1 MLDSN
6 NVEVDVPENTQ
17 DRVLEAALETGW
29 RRHSELGSPVSW
41 PPERACAGASRDL
54 VLSQASPLPL
64 IPLLNEKIAAS
75 GDYML
80 LNYLETVTATCSS

>member
-1 MLDSN
+1 M
-6 NVEVDVPENTQ
+6 PENTQ

-41 PPERACAGASRDL
+41 PPERARAGASRDL

-64 IPLLNEKIAAS
+64 VPLLNEKIAVS